1 MPQIEDFPQ
10 GVVLMTSHRIEI
22 AMRIPGP
29 WADGKMLA
37 QAISGDCN
45 LSGDSLVLPDGSQV
59 ELHIRPRDSQFA
71 DVFKSSCR
79 REPTSKELQQVQ
91 NYRLQVCLAGP
102 GGSMESA
109 SAMMRS
115 ALPLLQAGGAGVF
128 IDNSALS
135 FGASDWSKMAEFC
148 DADALTFGL
157 VNIIRSDQDIY
168 TIGMQVLGQPD
179 LIMPIKSAGDGGSLI
194 IDLMLKTATSGQ
206 SFEDGQKMELPTGR
220 SFRVRKI
227 PDEDFPAGSP
237 MHNPWGRLQL
247 SSDRSQRSAFT
258 RML

>member
-1 MPQIEDFPQ
+1 
-10 GVVLMTSHRIEI
+10 
-22 AMRIPGP
+22 
-29 WADGKMLA
+29 
-37 QAISGDCN
+37 
-45 LSGDSLVLPDGSQV
+45 
-59 ELHIRPRDSQFA
+59 
-71 DVFKSSCR
+71 
-79 REPTSKELQQVQ
+79 
-91 NYRLQVCLAGP
+91 
-102 GGSMESA
+102 MESA

-157 VNIIRSDQDIY
+157 VNIIRGDRDVY

-194 IDLMLKTATSGQ
+194 IDLMLKTATCGQ
-206 SFEDGQKMELPTGR
+206 SFEEGQKMELPNGQ
-220 SFRVRKI
+220 SFRVCKI
-227 PDEDFPAGSP
+227 PDEDFPARSP

-247 SSDRSQRSAFT
+247 SSERSANKSLSQ
-258 RML
+258 M